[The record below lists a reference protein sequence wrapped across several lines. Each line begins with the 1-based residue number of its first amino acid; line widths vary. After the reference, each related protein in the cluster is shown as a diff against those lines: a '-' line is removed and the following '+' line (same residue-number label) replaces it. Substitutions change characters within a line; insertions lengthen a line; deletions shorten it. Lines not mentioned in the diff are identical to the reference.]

1 MMKLALKTKQKNQ
14 KIGIITEEESEIEMI
29 GKGLSK
35 TMQGN
40 EEAIT
45 KMIRNYDKLN
55 NDTRKKWRVTNYH
68 KKNNKI
74 NILLQAIEYERK
86 HCEVEEHQYKQ
97 CVKMEGVTLITK
109 KAMTESKW
117 IKS

>member
-1 MMKLALKTKQKNQ
+1 
-14 KIGIITEEESEIEMI
+14 MI

-86 HCEVEEHQYKQ
+86 HCEVEEHQYKER
-97 CVKMEGVTLITK
+97 VKMEPTKPIEIDFFFSSLKLLAQLTYVGIGGVAEGVHDGLDDRF
-109 KAMTESKW
+109 
-117 IKS
+117 